1 MSVFRSQSLRTRLMI
16 PISSVVIAIIALISL
31 VLILSEKKSFTNVTA
46 SVSTQADV
54 VKMSL
59 QEDLRGIG
67 DREVQRT
74 EASLKTK
81 AESMASLVAGLAPTV
96 ILTFDFDVLDN
107 YCRAL
112 ARDPDILL
120 AYVISV
126 DGDILTSFRNEQ
138 DETLRGLVP
147 DIDKMTVKEV
157 VASLQTNESVFSV
170 EQQINQDGIP
180 LGHIELFVSR
190 EVIKE
195 QTEITNDAFSK
206 IVDKVDTAF
215 VTLIRGVSEQVR
227 KSMLNSAWQ
236 AVATGIVGI
245 IILTLSV
252 AFLIDRL
259 IIRPISS
266 VMHIIGEM
274 AMGHLSERLR
284 LKRDD
289 EIGKMSDSIDSLCDT
304 LEQEVLGAL
313 SKLAD
318 GDLRFQVTPK
328 DAQDALGNALQKMSA
343 NLTATIQQIQH
354 NSSIL
359 ASSSEE
365 MSAISSQ
372 LAASS
377 EQSTAQAANVAA
389 STEEINVSSH
399 DIKLI
404 AEKMSENMQRL
415 ADVTKKIAEEVEE
428 IGSKAMEG
436 SNISGKALEM
446 VTNANNTILSLQEAA
461 GQIGITTATIEEIT
475 EQTKLLALNATIEAA
490 RAGDAGKGFAVVAG
504 EVKELAKQ
512 SADAAENISGL
523 IKDVQ
528 DKTEN
533 AAKAIVE
540 VSGIIKQLNEASQT
554 ISTAVNNHS
563 QETDGMLSIVNESKV
578 ATNEVTDSI
587 VSLASG
593 ANEVA
598 ANIQGVSQGMEDS
611 SRGIR
616 QINAS
621 SEELAQLAV
630 QLQELVDKFSLK
642 SGPAA

>member
-1 MSVFRSQSLRTRLMI
+1 MI

>member
-1 MSVFRSQSLRTRLMI
+1 MFDFRSHSLRTRLMV
-16 PISSVVIAIIALISL
+16 PISSVVVVIIALISL
-31 VLILSEKKSFTNVTA
+31 VLIVSEKKSFNTVSD
-46 SVSTQADV
+46 SVATQADV
-54 VKMSL
+54 VKASL

-67 DREVQRT
+67 EREVQRT
-74 EASLKTK
+74 EASLRTK
-81 AESMASLVAGLAPTV
+81 AESMAGLVAGLAPTV

-107 YCRAL
+107 YCKAL
-112 ARDPDILL
+112 ASDPDILL
-120 AYVISV
+120 AYVV
-126 DGDILTSFRNEQ
+126 NMEGDILTSFRNEQ
-138 DETLRGLVP
+138 DETMRSLVSN
-147 DIDKMTVKEV
+147 IDQLAIKEV
-157 VASLQTNESVFSV
+157 VEALKTNESAFSV
-170 EQQINQDGIP
+170 EKQIIQDSVP

-190 EVIKE
+190 ESIKQ
-195 QTEITNDAFSK
+195 QTAITNEAFGK
-206 IVDKVDTAF
+206 IVDQVDTAF
-215 VTLIRGVSEQVR
+215 VTLNKGVDDLVST
-227 KSMLNSAWQ
+227 SMRNSAWL
-236 AVATGIVGI
+236 VLVVGIVGI
-245 IILTLSV
+245 IILTLLV
-252 AFLIDRL
+252 AFFINRQ
-259 IIRPISS
+259 IIKPVTN

-274 AMGHLSERLR
+274 ANGHLSERLR
-284 LKRDD
+284 LRRSD
-289 EIGKMSDSIDSLCDT
+289 EIGKMADSIDSLCDT
-304 LEQEVLGAL
+304 LEEEVLGSL
-313 SKLAD
+313 NKLAN

-328 DAQDALGNALQKMSA
+328 DAQDALGNALSKMSE
-343 NLTATIQQIQH
+343 NLTATIQQIQQ
-354 NSSIL
+354 NASVL

-365 MSAISSQ
+365 MSTISSE

-399 DIKLI
+399 DIKII

-415 ADVTKKIAEEVEE
+415 ADVTKKIAEEVDE
-428 IGSKAMEG
+428 IGNKAREG
-436 SNISGKALEM
+436 SNISGKALDM
-446 VTNANNTILSLQEAA
+446 VTNANTTILSLQEAA

-512 SADAAENISGL
+512 SAEAAENISGL

-533 AAKAIVE
+533 AAKAILE
-540 VSGIIKQLNEASQT
+540 VSGIIKQLNESSQVIT
-554 ISTAVNNHS
+554 SAVNSHS
-563 QETDGMLSIVNESKV
+563 QETDGMLSIVNDSKA

-587 VSLASG
+587 VSLAAG

-598 ANIQGVSQGMEDS
+598 ANIQGVSKGMEDS

-621 SEELAQLAV
+621 SEELAQLAI

-642 SGPAA
+642 T